1 MIDSAVFLIGAY
13 GAMAAGLSATVAKV
27 SPTIGPRLR
36 HLFSGAAPLAAVL
49 ASRLEGAS
57 SVTLDGM
64 DLFSAGGL
72 VIIGVVTSSVVG
84 RFVPTID
91 ATDRR
96 LTSR

>member
-1 MIDSAVFLIGAY
+1 MLEWYIETEYQGEAKRKERDMLLQPFL
-13 GAMAAGLSATVAKV
+13 
-27 SPTIGPRLR
+27 
-36 HLFSGAAPLAAVL
+36 
-49 ASRLEGAS
+49 S

-96 LTSR
+96 LTTR